1 MARKKDPVLDALKKA
16 SKGLL
21 YVSET
26 ESKLT
31 PFVWKEAGDLDEKS
45 ILTAGEYE
53 YDEHTPVQRAT
64 LEDFLRVVP
73 EEDREGFDGLAR
85 VLKEQLTDLRVYKLG
100 KVRKDVYVVGKTPA
114 GGWAG
119 VWASVVET

>member
-1 MARKKDPVLDALKKA
+1 MARKKNPVLDALKKA

-26 ESKLT
+26 ESKLH
-31 PFVWKEAGDLDEKS
+31 PFVWEDAGELDEKA

-53 YDEHTPVQRAT
+53 YDGHTPVKRVT
-64 LEDFLRVVP
+64 LEDFLRAVP
-73 EEDREGFDGLAR
+73 EEDRAGFDRLAS
-85 VLKEQLTDLRVYKLG
+85 VLREQLTDLRVYKLG
-100 KVRKDVYVVGKTPA
+100 KVEKDVYVVGKTPA
-114 GGWAG
+114 GQWAG